1 MPDPEQI
8 LRKRRR
14 AVDEQI
20 SNSGTQSDIS
30 LSDSKSYIEI
40 TTESLPSQIYSS
52 ESIITSVEA
61 PSTSRAE
68 DHVILEEASGS
79 NIVEESYLTLASDS

>member
-20 SNSGTQSDIS
+20 SKSGTQSDIAF
-30 LSDSKSYIEI
+30 SDSKAHIEI
-40 TTESLPSQIYSS
+40 TTKFSPSQICSS

-68 DHVILEEASGS
+68 DHVILEEASRS
-79 NIVEESYLTLASDS
+79 NLV